1 MRYICKRVILSVA
14 KNGTKSN
21 KKKGIMFEI
30 RKATLEDIELI
41 NRLAWIV
48 FPHTYKE
55 LLSQGQID
63 FMMDWMY
70 SPENLRK
77 QMTEDG
83 HIYYLAFDGSEPAG
97 YLSIQPEGEHT
108 YHLQKI
114 YVLPSYQGKKLGKL
128 LFNQAIQAIKELH
141 PEPCQMRLNVN
152 RYNTNAVEFYQ
163 RMGMKKVFEGD
174 FDIGHGYLM
183 TDYIMELDI

>member
-1 MRYICKRVILSVA
+1 
-14 KNGTKSN
+14 
-21 KKKGIMFEI
+21 MFEI
-30 RKATLEDIELI
+30 RKATIADIPLI

-55 LLSQGQID
+55 ILSPEQMEY
-63 FMMDWMY
+63 MMDWMY
-70 SPENLRK
+70 STENLHK

-83 HIYYLAFDGSEPAG
+83 HIYFLAFEGNEPAG

-114 YVLPSYQGKKLGKL
+114 YVLPSFQGKKLGKL
-128 LFNQAIQAIKELH
+128 LFEHAIKAIKELH

-152 RYNTNAVEFYQ
+152 RQNKALTFYEK
-163 RMGMKKVFEGD
+163 MGMKKVDEGD
-174 FDIGHGYLM
+174 FHIGNGYYM
-183 TDYIMELDI
+183 NDYIMALDI

>member
-1 MRYICKRVILSVA
+1 M
-14 KNGTKSN
+14 
-21 KKKGIMFEI
+21 MFDI
-30 RKATLEDIELI
+30 RKATLEDIPLI
-41 NRLAWIV
+41 NELAWIV

-55 LLSQGQID
+55 LLSPEQIE
-63 FMMDWMY
+63 FMMEWMY
-70 SPENLRK
+70 SPANLHK

-83 HIYYLAFDGSEPAG
+83 HIYFLAYEGNKPAG

-114 YVLPSYQGKKLGKL
+114 YVLPSYQGHKLGKQ
-128 LFNQAIQAIKELH
+128 LFNHAIKAIKELH

-152 RYNTNAVEFYQ
+152 RYNTKAVDFYI

-183 TDYIMELDI
+183 TDYIMALDI

>member
-1 MRYICKRVILSVA
+1 
-14 KNGTKSN
+14 
-21 KKKGIMFEI
+21 MFEI
-30 RKATLEDIELI
+30 RKATLEDIPLI
-41 NRLAWIV
+41 NELAWIV

-55 LLSQGQID
+55 LLSPGQIE

-70 SPENLRK
+70 SPANLKK

-83 HIYYLAFDGSEPAG
+83 HTYFIAYEENEPAG

-114 YVLPSYQGKKLGKL
+114 YVLPSFQGKKLGKQ
-128 LFNQAIQAIKELH
+128 LFNQAIKAIKELH

-152 RYNTNAVEFYQ
+152 RYNTKAVDFYF
-163 RMGMKKVFEGD
+163 RMGMKKVFERD

-183 TDYIMELDI
+183 TDYIMALDI

>member
-1 MRYICKRVILSVA
+1 
-14 KNGTKSN
+14 
-21 KKKGIMFEI
+21 MFEI
-30 RKATLEDIELI
+30 RKATLEDIPLI
-41 NRLAWIV
+41 NELAWIV

-55 LLSQGQID
+55 LLSPGQIE

-70 SPENLRK
+70 SPANLKK

-83 HIYYLAFDGSEPAG
+83 HTYFIAYERDEPAG

-114 YVLPSYQGKKLGKL
+114 YVLPSFQGKKLGKQ
-128 LFNQAIQAIKELH
+128 LFNHAIEAIKELH

-152 RYNTNAVEFYQ
+152 RYNTKAVDFYF

-183 TDYIMELDI
+183 TDYIMALDI

>member
-1 MRYICKRVILSVA
+1 
-14 KNGTKSN
+14 
-21 KKKGIMFEI
+21 MFEI
-30 RKATLEDIELI
+30 RKATLEDIPLI
-41 NRLAWIV
+41 NELAWIV

-55 LLSQGQID
+55 LLSPGQIE

-70 SPENLRK
+70 SPANLRK

-83 HIYYLAFDGSEPAG
+83 HTYFIAYEENEPAG

-114 YVLPSYQGKKLGKL
+114 YVLPSFQGKKLGKQ
-128 LFNQAIQAIKELH
+128 LFNQAIQAIKKLH

-152 RYNTNAVEFYQ
+152 RYNTKAVDFYF

-183 TDYIMELDI
+183 TDYIMALDI

>member
-1 MRYICKRVILSVA
+1 
-14 KNGTKSN
+14 
-21 KKKGIMFEI
+21 MFEI
-30 RKATLEDIELI
+30 KKATLEDIPLI
-41 NRLAWIV
+41 HELAWIV

-55 LLSQGQID
+55 LLTPGQIE

-70 SPENLRK
+70 SPVNLRK
-77 QMTEDG
+77 QMTEDSHTYFIAYQG
-83 HIYYLAFDGSEPAG
+83 DEPAG

-114 YVLPSYQGKKLGKL
+114 YVLPSFQGKKLGKQ
-128 LFNQAIQAIKELH
+128 LFHQAIQAIKELH

-152 RYNTNAVEFYQ
+152 RYNTKAVDFYI

-183 TDYIMELDI
+183 TDYIMALDI

>member
-1 MRYICKRVILSVA
+1 
-14 KNGTKSN
+14 
-21 KKKGIMFEI
+21 MFEI
-30 RKATLEDIELI
+30 RKATLEDIDLI
-41 NRLAWIV
+41 NRLALIV

-83 HIYYLAFDGSEPAG
+83 HIYYLAFDGSESAG

-128 LFNQAIQAIKELH
+128 LFNQAIQAIKEVH

>member
-1 MRYICKRVILSVA
+1 
-14 KNGTKSN
+14 
-21 KKKGIMFEI
+21 MFEI
-30 RKATLEDIELI
+30 RKATLEDIPLI
-41 NRLAWIV
+41 NKLAWIV

-55 LLSQGQID
+55 LLSPGQVE

-70 SPENLRK
+70 SPANLKK

-83 HIYYLAFDGSEPAG
+83 HTYFIAYEENEPAG

-114 YVLPSYQGKKLGKL
+114 YVLPSFQGKKLGKQ
-128 LFNQAIQAIKELH
+128 LFNHAIEAIKELH

-152 RYNTNAVEFYQ
+152 RYNTKAVDFYF

-183 TDYIMELDI
+183 TDYIMALDI